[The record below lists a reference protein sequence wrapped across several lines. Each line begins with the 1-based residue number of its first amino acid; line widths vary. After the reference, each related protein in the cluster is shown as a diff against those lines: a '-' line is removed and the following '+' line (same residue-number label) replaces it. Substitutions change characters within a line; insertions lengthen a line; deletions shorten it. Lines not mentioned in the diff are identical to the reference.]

1 MLSESALRE
10 YGNLIAEALDPDPFL
25 RSSGEAV
32 ARYDAAWKAALTAH
46 EDINPAMADFLLI
59 GSAHLDALEMAS
71 LRRPA
76 MATMVSMLISVD
88 MAKADTFALGA
99 LFLDLHRRFLIA
111 CAELRLSVAGDSFAE
126 QHAAAIMAI
135 EARLF
140 VGVCDKFA
148 DANSEGHESE
158 ISKTSFSALVAAAR
172 AEISKTPAPAIIPDP
187 DAPAEALVDIFSR
200 LHALGLGD

>member
-1 MLSESALRE
+1 MLSETALRE
-10 YGNLIAEALDPDPFL
+10 YGNLIAEALDPDSFL

-32 ARYDAAWKAALTAH
+32 ARYDAAWKAALAAH
-46 EDINPAMADFLLI
+46 ENINPAMTDFLLI

-88 MAKADTFALGA
+88 MAKADTVALGR
-99 LFLDLHRRFLIA
+99 LFIGLHRRFLIA
-111 CAELRLSVAGDSFAE
+111 CAELRLSAAGDSFAE

-140 VGVCDKFA
+140 VGACDKYAAA
-148 DANSEGHESE
+148 DPEEYQSE
-158 ISKTSFSALVAAAR
+158 IRKTTFAALVAAAK
-172 AEISKTPAPAIIPDP
+172 AEISKNTPSGIIPDP